1 MRYDNVCVEA
11 VVHNPPSE
19 IVTSDDIEQRLAP
32 VYERLSLPF
41 GRLELMTGIQQ
52 RRFYEPGTL
61 PGQVSV
67 QTATVA
73 IEKSGLDRDR
83 FGALIHGSVC
93 RDRMEPATAAGV
105 HAGVGLPDDSLVM
118 DVSNACLG
126 LLNGMVLIADMIELG
141 RIKAGVVVG
150 TETGRGLVEGTIDSL
165 LHDESLTRKSIK
177 GAFASLTIG
186 SGSAA
191 VVLCHKS
198 LSQTGHRL
206 IGGELLSDTSK
217 HDLCAGGVEA
227 GVHGDS
233 RPRMETDSE
242 ALLHAG
248 IELAQRT
255 WRRTRDELGWE
266 NEDVDRVFT
275 HQVGKQ
281 HRTLLLETLQLDPH
295 LDYPTVERF
304 GNTGA
309 VALPMALA
317 MGLEENPPPPGT
329 KLALLGIGS
338 GLNSVML
345 GIECSLTANVGLRE
359 KSSEPCFV
367 CVGIKSLTQETAKFW
382 NDPLTD
388 FGRLVCSLTSAVL
401 IATDREL
408 DSQIGI
414 S

>member
-1 MRYDNVCVEA
+1 MLYQQVCVES
-11 VVHNPPSE
+11 VVHNPPSD
-19 IVTSDDIEQRLAP
+19 IVTSDDIEQKLSP

-41 GRLELMTGIQQ
+41 GRLELMTGITE
-52 RRFYEPGTL
+52 RRFYPPGTL
-61 PGQVSV
+61 PGQISAE
-67 QTATVA
+67 TARTAVEA
-73 IEKSGLDRDR
+73 SGIDVGH

-93 RDRMEPATAAGV
+93 RDQMEPATAAGV
-105 HAGVGLPDDSLVM
+105 HAGSGLPDAAVVM

-126 LLNGMVLIADMIELG
+126 LLNGMLVIADLIELG

-165 LHDESLTRKSIK
+165 LKDESLTRKSIK

-191 VVLCHKS
+191 IVLCHES
-198 LSQTGHRL
+198 LSKTGRRL
-206 IGGELLSDTSK
+206 KGGALLSDTSH

-227 GVHGDS
+227 DVHGDS

-255 WRRTRDELGWE
+255 WKITRKELGWS
-266 NEDVDRVFT
+266 NEDVDRVYT

-281 HRTLLLETLQLDPH
+281 HRALLLETLQLDPH
-295 LDYPTVERF
+295 LDFPTVERF

-317 MGLEENPPPPGT
+317 MGLAEEPPPAGT

-345 GIECSLTANVGLRE
+345 GIEA
-359 KSSEPCFV
+359 
-367 CVGIKSLTQETAKFW
+367 
-382 NDPLTD
+382 
-388 FGRLVCSLTSAVL
+388 
-401 IATDREL
+401 
-408 DSQIGI
+408 
-414 S
+414 